1 MVVDKMKELKDI
13 LLDRILQIGNLSNQF
28 KINNEFMNE
37 KLKQFS
43 EIAFQQNAVAK
54 KQKEIEKLNFERYT
68 FFQIDNFS

>member
-37 KLKQFS
+37 KLK
-43 EIAFQQNAVAK
+43 
-54 KQKEIEKLNFERYT
+54 
-68 FFQIDNFS
+68 